1 METVGIIGTGEIG
14 WRMGRLL
21 VSVGHPVVGFD
32 IRPEAQ
38 KWAREAGIDIAES
51 IADLANRSDVVIT
64 CVTDGAA
71 LEKVVAGEN
80 GLLSTLARGKTL
92 IDTTSAEPWITQR
105 LALEFVDQGIR
116 FLDAPVS
123 GGVPAAEAGQMNFM
137 VGGERS
143 LLDTWQ
149 PLLLRMGTVIT
160 HVGDVGSGHTIKA
173 VNMLALASSML
184 ATAEVLAIGRNAG
197 LSLEKLVEALNEG
210 AGGSYSTR
218 AHYPRFIVP
227 GNFASGFTFDLM
239 RKDLSISIGLADRF
253 DVPLFLGRATWE
265 LYRAAGNTGLAGQDN
280 TRIVEPILGA
290 EGRDDGGLPE
300 GDLTSRLDL
309 LADMSNT
316 IIAAETVMLGAA
328 SGLKP
333 ETVIEVV
340 SAGSGDNHVLSKR
353 LPKYLGGKS
362 LDSGATLGEAY
373 RTALEVFPLAFSQR
387 IPAFLTAAAMGL
399 HAAAIGRFGEEAD
412 RGKMVDLIAEWTG
425 QFSMVQQRRRMGG
438 EA

>member
-21 VSVGHPVVGFD
+21 VSAGHPVVGFD

-38 KWAREAGIDIAES
+38 KWAREAGIDIADS
-51 IADLANRSDVVIT
+51 IAGLANRSDVVIT
-64 CVTDGAA
+64 CVTDGTA
-71 LEKVVAGEN
+71 LEKVVTGEN

-92 IDTTSAEPWITQR
+92 IDTTSSEPWITQR
-105 LALEFVDQGIR
+105 LAPEFVDHGIC

-123 GGVPAAEAGQMNFM
+123 GGVPAAEAGKMNFM
-137 VGGERS
+137 VGGDRA
-143 LLDTWQ
+143 LLDRWR
-149 PLLLRMGTVIT
+149 PFLLRMGPVIT
-160 HVGDVGSGHTIKA
+160 HVGDVGSGHTVKA

-197 LSLEKLVEALNEG
+197 LSLAELVETLDGG

-218 AHYPRFIVP
+218 VHYPRFIVP

-253 DVPLFLGRATWE
+253 DVPLFVGRATWE

-280 TRIVEPILGA
+280 TRIVELVLDA
-290 EGRDDGGLPE
+290 ERQDDKRSPE
-300 GDLTSRLDL
+300 GNLISRLDL

-316 IIAAETVMLGAA
+316 IIAAEAVMLGAA
-328 SGLKP
+328 AGLEP

-340 SAGSGDNHVLSKR
+340 SAGSGDSHVLSKR
-353 LPKYLGGKS
+353 LLKYLGGKS
-362 LDSGATLGEAY
+362 LDSGTTLGETY
-373 RTALEVFPLAFSQR
+373 RTASEVLPLAFSQGV
-387 IPAFLTAAAMGL
+387 PALLTAAVMGL
-399 HAAAIGRFGEEAD
+399 HAAAIGRYGEKAD
-412 RGKMVDLIAEWTG
+412 RGQVINLLAEWTG
-425 QFSMVQQRRRMGG
+425 QAPRVFRERRKGG
-438 EA
+438 KT